1 MTAIKGILT
10 LVLDVGTDLSLSLKL
25 NPNPHPDLDTREAG
39 SGLLIWG
46 GLKAVP
52 YCLPCLLLECF
63 LFELF
68 CRSGDL
74 AFGSKILVGVDER
87 PSIQRM
93 IKAESSET
101 DGVSE
106 CVIVYVCVCPCCTA
120 VDGWIVVV

>member
-1 MTAIKGILT
+1 MMTAIKGILT
-10 LVLDVGTDLSLSLKL
+10 LVLGVGTDLSLSLSLKL

-101 DGVSE
+101 DGVSD
-106 CVIVYVCVCPCCTA
+106 CVRVCVCA
-120 VDGWIVVV
+120 HVVLL

>member
-10 LVLDVGTDLSLSLKL
+10 LVLDVGTDLSLSLSLSLKL
-25 NPNPHPDLDTREAG
+25 NLHSPDLDTREAG

-52 YCLPCLLLECF
+52 YYLPCLLLECF

-101 DGVSE
+101 DGVRECVSE
-106 CVIVYVCVCPCCTA
+106 CVIVCLCVCPCCTA
-120 VDGWIVVV
+120 

>member
-10 LVLDVGTDLSLSLKL
+10 LVLNVGTDLSLSLSLSLKL
-25 NPNPHPDLDTREAG
+25 NPHPHPDLDTREAG

-106 CVIVYVCVCPCCTA
+106 
-120 VDGWIVVV
+120 